1 MYTIGT
7 AGHVDHG
14 KSTLIQ
20 ALTGIDPD
28 RLREEK
34 ERGLTIDLGF
44 AWLTLPSGKEIS
56 IVDVPGHE
64 RFIKNMLAGVG
75 GIDAALLV
83 IAADEGVMPQTR
95 EHLDILDLLRVPAGI
110 IVLTRCDLVED
121 EEWLRLVE
129 EEARET
135 VAETGLAES
144 PVVRVSAVTGGGL
157 DDLRATLDGLL
168 AKTAAKRD
176 VGRPRLPIDR
186 AFSLTGFGTVAT
198 GTLLDGQLRVGDE
211 VQVVPGNVGG
221 RIRGLQSHKHA
232 VESALP
238 GNRVAVNV
246 GGIDTDDIYR
256 GQALSLPGM
265 LTATRF
271 ADVRV
276 RLLPAAPR
284 PLAHG
289 TVVSFH
295 SGTMETLARARLL
308 DREAIPPGADGLA
321 QLLLVKPAPLL
332 KGDLFIIRQLSPA
345 CTLGGGEI
353 LDSYPPRHK
362 RFAQDVISALDTL
375 EKGSPDDVVLQA
387 IRQREP
393 CARQEIGGVLP
404 LTPAEVDEIL
414 ARLLGAEQAIDL
426 GRSLYSAA
434 GWAELTRRVTALLQG
449 FHERYPLRNGQGKEE
464 VRRSL
469 GLSSRVFSEV
479 MQRLSADEVI
489 AEEQGALRLFDFQV
503 ALNALQEEAAAALLE
518 ALERE
523 PMAPP
528 SLSDL
533 RKHLDEGEINGEVDD
548 FLNVLAAQGRIV
560 QVGDDLIYSRRAY
573 AQAVALVRELLA
585 GEERVTVAQVRDA
598 FGTSRKYV
606 LPLLERMDKDN
617 VTRRIGDERTL
628 AE

>member
-44 AWLTLPSGKEIS
+44 AWLSLPSGKEIS

-110 IVLTRCDLVED
+110 IVMTRCDLVED
-121 EEWLRLVE
+121 EEWLQLVE

-135 VAETGLAES
+135 VAETVLADS
-144 PVVRVSAVTGGGL
+144 PLVRVSAVTGQGL
-157 DDLRATLDGLL
+157 DALRAALDALL
-168 AKTAAKRD
+168 AETAAKRD

-186 AFSLTGFGTVAT
+186 AFTLSGFGTIVT
-198 GTLLDGQLRVGDE
+198 GTLLDGQLQVGDD
-211 VQVVPGNVGG
+211 VQFVPGNVSG

-232 VESALP
+232 LESALP

-246 GGIDTDDIYR
+246 GGVDTDDVYR
-256 GQALSLPGM
+256 GQVLTLPQR
-265 LTATRF
+265 LAATRF

-276 RLLPAAPR
+276 RVLPAAPR

-289 TVVSFH
+289 TVVAFH
-295 SGTMETLARARLL
+295 SGTMETLARVRLL
-308 DREAIPPGADGLA
+308 DRETIPPGADGLA
-321 QLLLVKPAPLL
+321 QLLLVKPVCLS

-345 CTLGGGEI
+345 CTLGGGEV
-353 LDSYPPRHK
+353 LDPYPPRHK
-362 RFAQDVISALDTL
+362 RFAHDVIAALATL
-375 EKGSPDDVVLQA
+375 ERGSPDDVVLQA
-387 IRQREP
+387 LRQREP
-393 CARQEIGGVLP
+393 CTRAEIAGVLP
-404 LTPAEVDEIL
+404 HTAAEIDEIL
-414 ARLLGAEQAIDL
+414 ARLLGAELAVDL

-434 GWAELTRRVTALLQG
+434 GWTEITARVTALLQG

-464 VRRSL
+464 VRRQL
-469 GLSSRVFSEV
+469 GLHSRVFNEV
-479 MQRLSADEVI
+479 IQRLSADEAV
-489 AEEQGALRLFDFQV
+489 AEEQGALRLFGFRIGLDARQEET
-503 ALNALQEEAAAALLE
+503 ANALLA

-523 PMAPP
+523 PFAPP
-528 SLSDL
+528 SLAEV
-533 RKHLDEGEINGEVDD
+533 RKTLALDED
-548 FLNVLAAQGRIV
+548 FLTVLAAQGRIIRL
-560 QVGDDLIYSRRAY
+560 DTDLVYSRKAY
-573 AQAVALVRELLA
+573 AQAVARVREFLGREGRA
-585 GEERVTVAQVRDA
+585 TVAQVRDA

-606 LPLLERMDKDN
+606 LPLLEQMDRDG
-617 VTRRIGDERTL
+617 VTRRHGDERTL